1 MAGSVYRHRHE
12 LDFSKAKQDP
22 RWSCSE
28 LEDGVVLGKGLLA
41 FCFLLGVELTKE
53 ITHLTQTMGVS
64 EKEV

>member
-1 MAGSVYRHRHE
+1 MNWISPRP
-12 LDFSKAKQDP
+12 SKTLGGVA
-22 RWSCSE
+22 E